1 MSEDQ
6 LKAFLLLLIENKDL
20 LDKFKD
26 SAGLERLS
34 ELAQEAGINLDPD
47 DLLRCQHEYL
57 TDDELE
63 FFAGGGCMN
72 PLTQM
77 PPTPGPT
84 QWVDIGNG
92 NYIYKRC

>member
-6 LKAFLLLLIENKDL
+6 LKAFLLRLIENRDL
-20 LDKFKD
+20 LDKLKD
-26 SAGLERLS
+26 SADLGNLS
-34 ELAQEAGINLDPD
+34 KLAQEAGINLDPD
-47 DLLRCQHEYL
+47 DLLRCQQEYL

-63 FFAGGGCMN
+63 LFAGGGCMN
-72 PLTQM
+72 PMTQL

-84 QWVDIGNG
+84 QWVDIGHG